1 MQNKRIRKQTV
12 KMKVWILLD
21 VRSAQVHHDLKWT
34 SIADRRERCK
44 TKKSRKANAKM
55 KVGILWVVRSAQ
67 ILRYSQWTS
76 FADRRQ
82 RQMKSRCNRIPVLT
96 VSEKLSMLVLSK
108 DIIFGVPDIIC
119 LFQGQTQRSSKMPFV
134 IGALSHGIVCQ
145 MKLSRPPL

>member
-1 MQNKRIRKQTV
+1 MTSNGRASLKDVNNAKQ
-12 KMKVWILLD
+12 
-21 VRSAQVHHDLKWT
+21 
-34 SIADRRERCK
+34 
-44 TKKSRKANAKM
+44 KKCRKANAKM
-55 KVGILWVVRSAQ
+55 KVRTLWVVRSAQ
-67 ILRYSQWTS
+67 ILRDSQWTS

-82 RQMKSRCNRIPVLT
+82 RQMKSREYLRCNRIPVLT

-119 LFQGQTQRSSKMPFV
+119 LFQGQTQRPSKMPFV